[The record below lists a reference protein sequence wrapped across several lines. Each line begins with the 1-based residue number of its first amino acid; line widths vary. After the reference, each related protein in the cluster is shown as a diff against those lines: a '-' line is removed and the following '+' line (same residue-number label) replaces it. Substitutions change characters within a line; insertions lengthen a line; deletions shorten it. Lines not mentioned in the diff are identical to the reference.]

1 MEKNIEEILGAISDK
16 LSTRMSVVKVND
28 VFYHAYHDVNTS
40 KYGSYTIEEFLQL
53 YKINRMFEL
62 GAISKEERENLTIL
76 FHAKRKLNRK
86 LGEECLKEMRPEDIY
101 SNERTYTSK
110 IKAKLHREIERI
122 EKEFD
127 KYSLN
132 LDDIELKTIIDT
144 IINGEGYKNWIATDT
159 EQLKEVAKEV
169 KRLKL

>member
-1 MEKNIEEILGAISDK
+1 MEKNIEDILGAISDK
-16 LSTRMSVVKVND
+16 LSTRMSVGKVND

-62 GAISKEERENLTIL
+62 GAISKEECDNLTIL
-76 FHAKRKLNRK
+76 FHTKRKLERK
-86 LGEECLKEMRPEDIY
+86 LGDEVSKEMRPEDIY
-101 SNERTYTSK
+101 SDRKAYTSK
-110 IKAKLHREIERI
+110 IKPKLLKEIERI

-127 KYSLN
+127 KYYLN
-132 LDDIELKTIIDT
+132 IDKMELKELIDT
-144 IINGEGYKNWIATDT
+144 IIESEDYDNWLISDI